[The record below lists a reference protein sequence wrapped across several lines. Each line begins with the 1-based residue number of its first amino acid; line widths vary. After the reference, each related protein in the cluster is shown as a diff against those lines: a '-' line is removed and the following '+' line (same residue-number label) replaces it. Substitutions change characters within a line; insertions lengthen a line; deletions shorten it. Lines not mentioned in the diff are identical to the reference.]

1 MSKISLEFNINP
13 AGIADLSVM
22 LNKAKKV
29 SENWSLNGMVLHML
43 NKKLRKD
50 PQIRCSDWEK
60 YPLTDE
66 QLQYAAL
73 DAYASW
79 VLYHQILKLSGSS

>member
-29 SENWSLNGMVLHML
+29 SENWSLNGMVLHMVSWIIVY
-43 NKKLRKD
+43 LRSYF
-50 PQIRCSDWEK
+50 ITR
-60 YPLTDE
+60 L
-66 QLQYAAL
+66 
-73 DAYASW
+73 
-79 VLYHQILKLSGSS
+79 V